1 MKTAAVVDT
10 TKGRQLD
17 LAKIHMA
24 KKALGWDDSTYR
36 DILWTV
42 SQVKSAG
49 DLDFAGRK
57 RFLDHLTKCGWK
69 GDTKSPSAPAKPV
82 RKPLTPSQRLMWALW
97 QQLADAELVD
107 NRKMPAL
114 NAFVKRTVQV
124 DRMEWLTWPQ
134 ESVVIEALKKWLE
147 RKPGGTK

>member
-1 MKTAAVVDT
+1 MKTTAVVDT
-10 TKGRQLD
+10 NKGRQLD

-24 KKALGWDDSTYR
+24 KKALAWDDSTYR

-42 SQVKSAG
+42 CQVKSAG

-57 RFLDHLTKCGWK
+57 RFLDHLVRCGWK
-69 GDTKSPSAPAKPV
+69 PDTKSPSAPAKAV

-97 QQLADAELVD
+97 QQLADAGLVD

-134 ESVVIEALKKWLE
+134 ETLVIEALKKWLE